1 MIIIYYT
8 MKKKI
13 LLKNIQDNTNKYVQ
27 IEEEEIEKEKS
38 IEKEKEITSLT
49 LEEKENQRLENIA
62 RIKQRIQTNKD
73 ELRAKRISKNNSNPK
88 NNQLEAL
95 KQNPL
100 FADIQ
105 NAPPDE
111 IKKAVELM
119 VGKMTNDSK
128 QKKNAKKQ
136 INNLLE
142 QLKKSSINN

>member
-13 LLKNIQDNTNKYVQ
+13 LLKNIQDNTNKYAQ
-27 IEEEEIEKEKS
+27 LEEEEIEKEKS

-62 RIKQRIQTNKD
+62 RVKQRIQTNKD
-73 ELRAKRISKNNSNPK
+73 ELRTKRISKNNSNPK

-95 KQNPL
+95 KKNPL

-105 NAPPDE
+105 NAPPEE

-142 QLKKSSINN
+142 QLKKSSING

>member
-1 MIIIYYT
+1 

>member
-1 MIIIYYT
+1 

-38 IEKEKEITSLT
+38 IEKEKEITTLT

-105 NAPPDE
+105 SF
-111 IKKAVELM
+111 L
-119 VGKMTNDSK
+119 
-128 QKKNAKKQ
+128 
-136 INNLLE
+136 
-142 QLKKSSINN
+142 

>member
-1 MIIIYYT
+1 

-13 LLKNIQDNTNKYVQ
+13 LLKNIQDNTNKYAQ
-27 IEEEEIEKEKS
+27 LEEEEIEKEKS

-62 RIKQRIQTNKD
+62 RVKQRIQTNKD
-73 ELRAKRISKNNSNPK
+73 ELRTKRISKNNSNPK

-95 KQNPL
+95 KKNPL

-105 NAPPDE
+105 NAPPEE

-142 QLKKSSINN
+142 QLKKSSING

>member
-13 LLKNIQDNTNKYVQ
+13 LLKNIQDNTNKYAQ
-27 IEEEEIEKEKS
+27 LEEEEIEKEKS

-62 RIKQRIQTNKD
+62 RVKQRIQTNKD
-73 ELRAKRISKNNSNPK
+73 ELRTKRISKNNSNPK

-95 KQNPL
+95 KKNPL

-105 NAPPDE
+105 NAPPEE

-142 QLKKSSINN
+142 QLKKSTING